1 MKKIHTGTEK
11 ETQIHTLEDVIQH
24 LIIASGLLYSMAM
37 AAANMDYKGTCVIQ
51 RSSAAP
57 GLNSIGNCFQG
68 PDLSAKEQT
77 RNPVVMPNLD
87 R

>member
-37 AAANMDYKGTCVIQ
+37 AAANMDYKGTCVLQ
-51 RSSAAP
+51 RSSAAL
-57 GLNSIGNCFQG
+57 GLNNIGNGFQG

-77 RNPVVMPNLD
+77 
-87 R
+87 